1 MKEWGNMNERKDV
14 REILRK
20 KKKRKDRVT
29 NIKDRIDRY

>member
-20 KKKRKDRVT
+20 KKKGKT
-29 NIKDRIDRY
+29 EWQISKIE